1 MFIALAIR
9 NLHSKHQLYT
19 NPHSIKNNQNA
30 SIFAKRMII
39 FGWDRRKSTLI
50 NLWHT
55 LPREEDCCSKYLN
68 YKVFL
73 LCSVITLSVYLLL
86 VKIDG
91 SPSNFF
97 HLFHKS
103 YTCHLAKHFVS
114 NITFCYGLFIYEMQL
129 ISDIFFMPSLSLYIL
144 GYRVKQ
150 KILWMVYKYWNS
162 MYRSFLLVINIQ

>member
-1 MFIALAIR
+1 MYYKNILLMYKIFTRSKTLLENEKYAID
-9 NLHSKHQLYT
+9 HSPRFHVVL
-19 NPHSIKNNQNA
+19 
-30 SIFAKRMII
+30 IF
-39 FGWDRRKSTLI
+39 
-50 NLWHT
+50 
-55 LPREEDCCSKYLN
+55 N

-144 GYRVKQ
+144 RYRVKQ
-150 KILWMVYKYWNS
+150 KISFVFYKY
-162 MYRSFLLVINIQ
+162 

>member
-1 MFIALAIR
+1 MLVALF
-9 NLHSKHQLYT
+9 LY
-19 NPHSIKNNQNA
+19 S
-30 SIFAKRMII
+30 SWFYVVLIF
-39 FGWDRRKSTLI
+39 
-50 NLWHT
+50 
-55 LPREEDCCSKYLN
+55 N

-91 SPSNFF
+91 SPSKFF

-103 YTCHLAKHFVS
+103 YTCHFAKHFVS

-144 GYRVKQ
+144 RYRVKQ
-150 KILWMVYKYWNS
+150 EISFIFYKYWNS
-162 MYRSFLLVINIQ
+162 MYLFFQVKINIQWLMIRIIAVF